1 MQREDALGRTLFKC
15 LDREIMVSVLIS
27 GLSDPLRGKIREF
40 NSDGIVLVMGENSAV
55 LNREDV
61 VGLIVKDD
69 DLK

>member
-1 MQREDALGRTLFKC
+1 MHREDVLGHTLFKC

-40 NSDGIVLVMGENSAV
+40 NRDGIVLVMGENSAV